1 MKCSLLP
8 LQVYQVFQAN
18 VIMFSKPNISTF
30 VLYLHYLYVYRPL
43 PPPPRILT
51 WFFLAFQIQILK
63 TSEVTQHLPR
73 ECLPENLGGYIKIDL
88 ATWNFQFLPEMNG
101 HPDPFDEIILF
112 SLPPALDWDSVHV
125 PGPHAMTVQELMDY
139 VSTRQKR
146 GIYEEYE
153 DIRRENPVGTFHC
166 SM

>member
-1 MKCSLLP
+1 M
-8 LQVYQVFQAN
+8 
-18 VIMFSKPNISTF
+18 
-30 VLYLHYLYVYRPL
+30 
-43 PPPPRILT
+43 
-51 WFFLAFQIQILK
+51 AFQIQILK

-73 ECLPENLGGYIKIDL
+73 ECLPENLGGYVKIDL
-88 ATWNFQFLPEMNG
+88 ATWNFQFLPQVNG

-125 PGPHAMTVQELMDY
+125 PGPQAMTIQELMNY
-139 VSTRQKR
+139 VSTRQKQ

>member
-1 MKCSLLP
+1 ML
-8 LQVYQVFQAN
+8 
-18 VIMFSKPNISTF
+18 
-30 VLYLHYLYVYRPL
+30 
-43 PPPPRILT
+43 
-51 WFFLAFQIQILK
+51 FFLSLQIQILK

-73 ECLPENLGGYIKIDL
+73 ECLPENLGGYVKIDL
-88 ATWNFQFLPEMNG
+88 ASWNFQFLPQVNG

-125 PGPHAMTVQELMDY
+125 PGPHAMTIQELVDY
-139 VSTRQKR
+139 VNTRQKQ

>member
-1 MKCSLLP
+1 
-8 LQVYQVFQAN
+8 
-18 VIMFSKPNISTF
+18 MF
-30 VLYLHYLYVYRPL
+30 
-43 PPPPRILT
+43 PPPPYVLT

-73 ECLPENLGGYIKIDL
+73 ECLPENLGGYVKIDL
-88 ATWNFQFLPEMNG
+88 ATWNFQFLPQMNG

-125 PGPHAMTVQELMDY
+125 PGPHAMTIQELMDY